1 LKLSCATRVN
11 MSILRPSR
19 LLKLFKNLH
28 LFLQIDVAEVEGLIV
43 EVIVVIGVEIVRI
56 FVVASLSLVT
66 ER

>member
-1 LKLSCATRVN
+1 
-11 MSILRPSR
+11 MSILRPCR